1 MGRDMET
8 KLVELCVEL
17 LMMAMAILPWP
28 RGFQWER
35 GAVVGV
41 GEEEASGVRLEAGDG
56 SRELGSGHACGAG
69 C

>member
-8 KLVELCVEL
+8 KLVVELWVEL

-28 RGFQWER
+28 RGFQWGR

-41 GEEEASGVRLEAGDG
+41 EEEEASGVRAEGG
-56 SRELGSGHACGAG
+56 CRELGLGHACGAG